1 MTSRRQRFDLG
12 PLADFMAED
21 ILSTPGRKLV
31 DEVTEDCGDPE
42 ALAFAFDKIVNAEL
56 PNRADRPIRSSIPLG
71 QRRTGPLSLS
81 SEPLLSRW
89 RRTLLV
95 IGSLIFPNRL
105 AMALISAICVALIA
119 VIIARP
125 ARNEL
130 GLRWK
135 TPSSSAEL
143 IPSTTQEMAQS
154 QPLPSRLPDCEAGP
168 HCSPKAGSEAVGG
181 AVQDLAG
188 RGEAQKRLAEASL
201 EEQKAPRE
209 PRRLL
214 ALQSPEEPKRQEA
227 SRLQQEE
234 TKRPEVFRLEAARQE
249 DHMRQEA
256 QRLQQ
261 EADLARAALP
271 PPPAGNVRP
280 AVATP
285 LGPVIESQVARAN
298 RPEQIRQ
305 AQTELTR
312 LGCFNG
318 KPDGQLNNATRNAVK
333 ALWKHTG
340 KPVVEINIS
349 DEFLDELKR
358 LRKEVC
364 VPERRPAPS
373 VASRPARSKDTAAAP
388 APASSP
394 VLSGKNAVGF

>member
-1 MTSRRQRFDLG
+1 MTSRRERFDLG

-56 PNRADRPIRSSIPLG
+56 PNRADRPIRSSIRLG

-95 IGSLIFPNRL
+95 IGNLIFPNRL
-105 AMALISAICVALIA
+105 SMALIGAICVALVA

-130 GLRWK
+130 ELRWK

-143 IPSTTQEMAQS
+143 IPSITQEMAQS
-154 QPLPSRLPDCEAGP
+154 QPLPSRPPDCEADP
-168 HCSPKAGSEAVGG
+168 HCSAKAGSEAIEG

-188 RGEAQKRLAEASL
+188 RGQAQKRLAEAPL
-201 EEQKAPRE
+201 EERTAARE
-209 PRRLL
+209 PRRFL

-234 TKRPEVFRLEAARQE
+234 TKRQEVFRLEAARQE
-249 DHMRQEA
+249 DHKRQEA

-261 EADLARAALP
+261 EADLAARAALP
-271 PPPAGNVRP
+271 APPAGNPP

-285 LGPVIESQVARAN
+285 LGPVIESLVARAN